1 MVKLPKI
8 FGWEH
13 EHEPVTER
21 PSEFVPSRLSAFGD
35 ISSFG
40 SFDPT
45 VRPPATS
52 ASKALIAPEAHRAP
66 PSERD
71 QKLSKLVPIWLES
84 LPPEARPD
92 FLCEAFPR
100 IANRL
105 ALCWPD
111 PALTVRLLDD
121 FFLDKRGTRQG
132 FPKKATHELHTLR
145 ELASRRGNA

>member
-1 MVKLPKI
+1 MIKLTKI

-21 PSEFVPSRLSAFGD
+21 PSEFVPSRLSAFGEL
-35 ISSFG
+35 SAFG
-40 SFDPT
+40 AFDPA

-52 ASKALIAPEAHRAP
+52 ASKALIAPEAHRTP
-66 PSERD
+66 PSEGD
-71 QKLSKLVPIWLES
+71 KTLSKLVPVWLDS
-84 LPPEARPD
+84 LPPEARPH

-111 PALTVRLLDD
+111 PGLTVRLLDD

-132 FPKKATHELHTLR
+132 FPQKATSELHTLR
-145 ELASRRGNA
+145 QIASRRAGA